1 MPKIRLLFAGMMA
14 LVISNA
20 LQADVL
26 SITDPQYTVPNS
38 PKGVL
43 RPKEGMSMAKVE
55 QKFGKPEKIIPAV
68 GEPPITRWI
77 YKDFVVYF
85 ERNLVIH
92 SVVQRPQPQK

>member
-1 MPKIRLLFAGMMA
+1 MPKIRLLIAGAMA

-26 SITDPQYTVPNS
+26 SITDPGYEVPNT
-38 PKGVL
+38 PQGVL
-43 RPKEGMSMAKVE
+43 RPKEGMSMAKVKR
-55 QKFGKPEKIIPAV
+55 KFGKPEKIIPAV
-68 GEPPITRWI
+68 GDPPITRWI

-92 SVVQRPQPQK
+92 SVVQRPKK